1 MEEKRLQPLRS
12 GLLKIGLTGGVA
24 CGKTTVGE
32 MFSALGARIALAD
45 DIARDLMQPAHQVY
59 DRVVAAF
66 GAEILNEDRTINRPR
81 LADAAFPTG
90 RIAEL
95 NAIVHPAVIDAEEEW
110 MRQVF
115 REDPKAIAIVEAALM
130 LESGSWKH
138 FDKMITI
145 TCTFEQKV
153 ERFARRHDL
162 TLDAA
167 RAEVERRMQAQA
179 TDEEKIRISQ
189 YVIDNSGPLEKTREQ
204 VARIWPSLKTLSMQ
218 SAFSR

>member
-1 MEEKRLQPLRS
+1 M
-12 GLLKIGLTGGVA
+12 LKIGLTGGVA
-24 CGKTTVGE
+24 CGKSTVGE
-32 MFSALGARIALAD
+32 MFVSLGARIALAD
-45 DIARDLMQPAHQVY
+45 DIARSLMQPGHEVY
-59 DRVVAAF
+59 QRVVAAF
-66 GAEILNEDRTINRPR
+66 GSEILNEDGSINRPR

-95 NAIVHPAVIDAEEEW
+95 NAIVHPSVIDAEEKW

-115 REDPKAIAIVEAALM
+115 HEDPQAIAIVEAALM

-138 FDKMITI
+138 FDQMITV

-153 ERFARRHDL
+153 ERFAQRHDL
-162 TLDAA
+162 TIIDA
-167 RAEVERRMQAQA
+167 RVEVERRMKAQA
-179 TDEEKIRISQ
+179 SDEEKIRISQ

-204 VARIWPSLKTLSMQ
+204 VARIWPSLKTLSRQ

>member
-1 MEEKRLQPLRS
+1 
-12 GLLKIGLTGGVA
+12 
-24 CGKTTVGE
+24 
-32 MFSALGARIALAD
+32 
-45 DIARDLMQPAHQVY
+45 MQPGHEVY

-66 GAEILNEDRTINRPR
+66 GTEILNEDRTINRPR

-95 NAIVHPAVIDAEEEW
+95 NAIVHPAVIDAEEQW

-138 FDKMITI
+138 FDKMITV
-145 TCTFEQKV
+145 TCTIGQKV
-153 ERFARRHDL
+153 ERFSRRHHL
-162 TLDAA
+162 SLDAA
-167 RAEVERRMQAQA
+167 RTEVERRMRAQA
-179 TDEEKIRISQ
+179 SDEEKIRISQ

-204 VARIWPSLKTLSMQ
+204 VARIWPSLKTQSMQ